1 MNADVKVA
9 PTRTGF
15 PLSPVFLG
23 LTAILVG
30 YFLVWLPG
38 PSAGLR
44 LIGIELG
51 EWIKFLGVGSRR
63 DLFYLPPI
71 VVGVVLGLVAAT
83 WPNDRPQ
90 TWLAR
95 ALAIAVALLSLPAIA
110 AIQMEPRSEWM
121 LRLASITFVTLVA
134 MLGAMFSRR
143 AAGSP
148 WPWLLMGGVAL
159 LGAILPTIQYLAVRP
174 VVEEIFRHSVEIGPG
189 VWLNMAGSLIVATA
203 TLSEFFRLRRPQK

>member
-1 MNADVKVA
+1 MKKGHCARLDALNDAGKNGRSKSSPMNADVRPA

-15 PLSPVFLG
+15 PLTPVFLG

-71 VVGVVLGLVAAT
+71 VVGLVLGLVAAT

-95 ALAIAVALLSLPAIA
+95 ALAVVDKHARRVAQITAGLLTGSGA
-110 AIQMEPRSEWM
+110 AFGE
-121 LRLASITFVTLVA
+121 
-134 MLGAMFSRR
+134 RR
-143 AAGSP
+143 N
-148 WPWLLMGGVAL
+148 GG
-159 LGAILPTIQYLAVRP
+159 
-174 VVEEIFRHSVEIGPG
+174 
-189 VWLNMAGSLIVATA
+189 W
-203 TLSEFFRLRRPQK
+203 RLRWKRRKQPIARCVAGHY